1 VSDTAIAQEPIE
13 PAVTVLPAPDL
24 AVELDATPEVEHP
37 IGPLRQALLDHLL
50 DSEGPQTVAQILAG
64 LGGTVSGNTCESVI
78 RRAYVAGEV
87 QRVAPG
93 TYRLA
98 PPKPAESPKPAAPL
112 EPEPDRGDEKAE
124 QERLE
129 ALERDR
135 VRKRLERQRDREA
148 ALARQ
153 AEADQRLRNELLN
166 ACRGNYA
173 PRLVADDLAPIKAA
187 LALGVGLDVILGAV
201 RNKVDRLLCPTNEA
215 AASWMEKR
223 LLEAIAQRYCRYV
236 IIPSMLSAMEAAG
249 KTPQKPAEASE
260 AAPAVPAPP
269 APVDAPAASPA
280 NGIAP
285 SDDDAGELGSDA
297 AALMKRF
304 GGSDVE
310 AVGAGRPDVTVAAP
324 APAAPDDGKPV
335 AEGRQGS
342 WLPSTEIAHRLNRR
356 PRLRRRHLHRRPAPG
371 SLAGSRRSRK

>member
-1 VSDTAIAQEPIE
+1 
-13 PAVTVLPAPDL
+13 
-24 AVELDATPEVEHP
+24 
-37 IGPLRQALLDHLL
+37 
-50 DSEGPQTVAQILAG
+50 
-64 LGGTVSGNTCESVI
+64 
-78 RRAYVAGEV
+78 
-87 QRVAPG
+87 
-93 TYRLA
+93 
-98 PPKPAESPKPAAPL
+98 
-112 EPEPDRGDEKAE
+112 
-124 QERLE
+124 
-129 ALERDR
+129 
-135 VRKRLERQRDREA
+135 
-148 ALARQ
+148 
-153 AEADQRLRNELLN
+153 LRNELLN